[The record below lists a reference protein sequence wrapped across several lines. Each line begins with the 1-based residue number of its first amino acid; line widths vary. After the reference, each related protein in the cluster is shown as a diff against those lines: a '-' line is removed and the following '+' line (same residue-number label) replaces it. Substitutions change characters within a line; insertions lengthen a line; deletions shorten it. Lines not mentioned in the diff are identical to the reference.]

1 MSFGE
6 PFTSIFPGPI
16 QFNEDY
22 TYTIYYVRTIGFNH
36 VVFTAMKAFSETRY
50 SLGFRYE
57 SKQNLKLIMVS
68 PDLSLNESTENQ
80 RQVLETGMLSTEQ
93 ADQLN
98 SLVLDFTQG
107 VFKTKNGVDIYYG
120 SDAKKRSYSIF
131 GNNCT
136 SVLASIFPNMVKGL
150 GSCREFANKYLT
162 RIGGKK
168 RKNKTNKKTMCSSRK
183 RQKINCVPMPT
194 KIKQLIYNMNT

>member
-16 QFNEDY
+16 LFNEDY
-22 TYTIYYVRTIGFNH
+22 TYTIYYVRTLGFNH
-36 VVFTAMKAFSETRY
+36 VVFTAMRAFSETRY

-80 RQVLETGMLSTEQ
+80 RQVLETGMLSKNQ
-93 ADQLN
+93 SDQLN
-98 SLVLDFTQG
+98 TLVRDFTQG
-107 VFKTKNGVDIYYG
+107 VFKTKNGMEIYYG

-136 SVLASIFPNMVKGL
+136 SVLAAIFPNMVKGL

-162 RIGGKK
+162 RIGGTK
-168 RKNKTNKKTMCSSRK
+168 RKRNIFKKSKKYRSCRRKSNKLSQTF
-183 RQKINCVPMPT
+183 
-194 KIKQLIYNMNT
+194 